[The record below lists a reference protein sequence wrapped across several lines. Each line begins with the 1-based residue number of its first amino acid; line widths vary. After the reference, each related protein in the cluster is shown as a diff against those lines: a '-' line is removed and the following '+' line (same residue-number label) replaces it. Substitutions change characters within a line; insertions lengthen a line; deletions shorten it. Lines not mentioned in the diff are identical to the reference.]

1 MARSK
6 AREALQFVRAQAKL
20 CETAT
25 DLHNK
30 FFGNGGKFGQLF
42 PTRAEREAFLL
53 TPEYQEIVE
62 IRHVLESPRRKRA
75 SARG

>member
-1 MARSK
+1 MAASK
-6 AREALQFVRAQAKL
+6 ARQALAFVRREAKR

-42 PTRAEREAFLL
+42 STRQEREAFLR

-62 IRHVLESPRRKRA
+62 IRDSLEIPERNPAAVR
-75 SARG
+75 